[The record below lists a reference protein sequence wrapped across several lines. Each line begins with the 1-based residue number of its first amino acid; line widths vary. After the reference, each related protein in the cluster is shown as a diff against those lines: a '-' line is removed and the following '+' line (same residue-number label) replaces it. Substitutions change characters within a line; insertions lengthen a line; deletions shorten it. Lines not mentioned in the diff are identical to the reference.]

1 LQIKNDSGQITVLA
15 IALFVGL
22 LALLPIAANIS
33 NLLIAQ
39 QRLNSLADAAALA
52 GAQEL
57 EFNNPAVCEVAASFV
72 NSAPDIAISCSVSP
86 SAIQVTLVTPAAKSI
101 LNPVISKL
109 TATARAGIAD
119 TNSGMP

>member
-1 LQIKNDSGQITVLA
+1 MRTKNDSGQITVLA

-33 NLLIAQ
+33 GLLIAQ
-39 QRLNSLADAAALA
+39 QRLNSMADAAALA

-57 EFNNPAVCEVAASFV
+57 EFNNLSACDVSTSFV
-72 NSAPDIAISCSVSP
+72 NIARDIDIFCTVTP
-86 SAIQVTLVTPAAKSI
+86 SAIQVTLETSAPKSV
-101 LNPVISKL
+101 LNPFISKL
-109 TATARAGIAD
+109 SATARAGFAD